1 MQVVHAEQQDRMRW
15 EGFVADRPEATNF
28 HRWGWRRVIERAF
41 GWPTHYLLAEDAGRV
56 VGVLPLAWQKS
67 FLFGRFLTS
76 LPFFNAGGILAESP
90 PAAEALVSEAAAL
103 ARQLDAKYVELRH
116 RGASPVS
123 LPAKTNKV
131 TVVRRVEADEEK
143 MWRDLPHK
151 VRTDVRKAIKADL
164 AAELGGEA
172 KLDEFYRVFTV
183 NMRDLGTPVYARR
196 FFEEMLHAFPDDTH
210 VCLVRHQGRAI
221 AGSFLLGFRGVLE
234 AGWSSS
240 LYSFLAMKPN
250 VFLYWRIQC
259 FAGQRGYHTF
269 DFGRSTIGSGTH
281 RFKMQWG
288 SEEIPLVWNY
298 WLPNGIALP
307 ELNPENP
314 KYKLAIRIWQKLPLG
329 VTKFIGPR
337 IVRCLP

>member
-1 MQVVHAEQQDRMRW
+1 MQVIHAQQPDRARW
-15 EGFVADRPEATNF
+15 EEFVAERPEATNF
-28 HRWGWRRVIERAF
+28 HRWDWRQVIERAF
-41 GWPTHYLLAEDAGRV
+41 GWPTHYLLAEDGGRV
-56 VGVLPLAWQKS
+56 AGVLPLAWQKS

-76 LPFFNAGGILAESP
+76 LPFFNAGGVLAVSP
-90 PAAEALVSEAAAL
+90 AAAEALVSEAAAL
-103 ARQLDAKYVELRH
+103 ARQLGAKFVELRH

-131 TVVRRVEADEEK
+131 TVIRHVEADEEK

-151 VRTDVRKAIKADL
+151 VRTDVRKAIKAEL
-164 AAELGGEA
+164 TAEFGGEA
-172 KLDEFYRVFTV
+172 KLDEFYRIFTV

-196 FFEEMLHAFPDDTH
+196 FFAEMLRAFPDDTH
-210 VCLVRHQGRAI
+210 LCLVRHQGRAI

-240 LYSFLAMKPN
+240 LYSYLAMKPN

-259 FAGQRGYHTF
+259 FAGQSGYHTF

-288 SEEIPLVWNY
+288 AEEIPLVWNY
-298 WLPNGIALP
+298 WLPEGAALP

-314 KYKLAIRIWQKLPLG
+314 KYKLAIRTWQKLPVWL
-329 VTKFIGPR
+329 TTMIGPR
-337 IVRCLP
+337 VVRCLP